1 MALRRLR
8 EITDK
13 VIIKSISKNKKD
25 GKNNVLAFKIA
36 RRWEFIVGN
45 EIANMMK
52 VERITEDG
60 LLFLKVTNPSYVVE
74 ANLYK
79 DMVQKK
85 INTFFGSEVISD
97 VIVCN

>member
-1 MALRRLR
+1 MALKRLR

-13 VIIKSISKNKKD
+13 VIIKSISQNKKD

-45 EIANMMK
+45 EIATMMK
-52 VERITEDG
+52 VDSITEDG
-60 LLFLKVTNPSYVVE
+60 LLFLKVSNLGYVVE

-79 DMVQKK
+79 NMVRQK
-85 INTFFGSEVISD
+85 INTFFGSEIVSD